1 MLPNAYRTQCLLG
14 MGNTVCIE
22 QAHFVRSSED
32 SGWQRHL
39 MAFVMSVDT
48 FGREAGVCRAVLFIL
63 SDAEMVAFCT
73 L

>member
-1 MLPNAYRTQCLLG
+1 
-14 MGNTVCIE
+14 
-22 QAHFVRSSED
+22 
-32 SGWQRHL
+32 
-39 MAFVMSVDT
+39 MAFVMRIDA

>member
-1 MLPNAYRTQCLLG
+1 MYG
-14 MGNTVCIE
+14 
-22 QAHFVRSSED
+22 VRSAVV
-32 SGWQRHL
+32 GRGIM
-39 MAFVMSVDT
+39 MAFVMRIDA